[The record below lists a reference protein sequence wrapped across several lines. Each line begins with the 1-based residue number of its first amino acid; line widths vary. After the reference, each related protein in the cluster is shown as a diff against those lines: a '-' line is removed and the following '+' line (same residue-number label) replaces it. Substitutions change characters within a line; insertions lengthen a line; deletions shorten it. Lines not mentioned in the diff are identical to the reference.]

1 MHSVA
6 PYGAAGFGAQTAP
19 DPQFPATTAVVDEQ
33 ACAYV
38 AQAGGALELE
48 GCGVQPA
55 GSTTGADAEM
65 ADVNGVPQPLVSLRV
80 VQAPAGRV
88 LVEQADA
95 GHTPAACT

>member
-38 AQAGGALELE
+38 AQAGGALELD

-65 ADVNGVPQPLVSLRV
+65 ADVSGVPQPVVSLTV
-80 VQAPAGRV
+80 VQTPADSV
-88 LVEQADA
+88 AVEQADP
-95 GHTPAACT
+95 GHAVAISA